1 MKRTVKVKD
10 TSVKTNI
17 GLIKSKHEQLGQIF
31 DLLEQFPYTEY
42 MSLANASGVYN
53 IDRKLRMPCIYRIPF
68 NLAQS
73 KFYEWNNHTDTY
85 DIPANIRESD
95 IDKDKSF
102 IEIYLDVGI
111 NAKVQI
117 YGKLQRLAGCVR
129 TKDNEYYWFDNYK
142 HDNLHDNVTP
152 FRIINR
158 AMKANKGR
166 KYGVTY
172 STTDMDWFKSV
183 IGDMVTALYKDN
195 TKLAMIAAHNMTV
208 GKAISLL

>member
-1 MKRTVKVKD
+1 MKRTVKAKD
-10 TSVKTNI
+10 TSIKTNI

-42 MSLANASGVYN
+42 MSLANVNGVYN
-53 IDRKLRMPCIYRIPF
+53 TGRKLRMPCIYRIPF
-68 NLAQS
+68 NLSQS
-73 KFYEWNNHTDTY
+73 KFYEWNDNTDIY
-85 DIPANIRESD
+85 DIPVNIKKSD
-95 IDKDKSF
+95 IVKDESY
-102 IEIYLDVGI
+102 IVISLDVGI
-111 NAKVQI
+111 NAKGQI
-117 YGKLQRLAGCVR
+117 YGKLQRLAGSIR
-129 TKDNEYYWFDNYK
+129 AKNEYYWFGRNP
-142 HDNLHDNVTP
+142 HDNVTP
-152 FRIINR
+152 FRIIDR
-158 AMKANKGR
+158 AMEANKGR